1 MKQNNFASFLIAV
14 IFSILFA
21 ACAGQQKKVIFRPDT
36 ANNPQELPRPFDPW
50 EVIETQNS
58 RDSGKDQGSED
69 IPEWV
74 RRYIANEANEI
85 ELLDRFSG
93 KYIFIGENGGSNFNI
108 LQQWAN
114 GFTVEQDLP
123 RLITRRVERRL
134 VSSASLYPDDE
145 YGEYFEFLIREI
157 SNEEFGGAV
166 KEQTFWIKRKVI
178 SSEKGDDITD
188 DQPNP
193 DTEQERYE
201 FLVLISVDKVML
213 QRQIQGIMTNIKTK
227 IPATKAQAAAIAKIK
242 NTFFE
247 GF

>member
-36 ANNPQELPRPFDPW
+36 ANNPQELTRPFDPW
-50 EVIETQNS
+50 EVIESQN
-58 RDSGKDQGSED
+58 GQGSED

-74 RRYIANEANEI
+74 RRYIDNEANEI
-85 ELLDRFSG
+85 EALDKFSG
-93 KYIFIGENGGSNFNI
+93 KYIFIGENGGGNFSV

-157 SNEEFGGAV
+157 SNGEFWGAV
-166 KEQTFWIKRKVI
+166 KEQTFWLKRKVV
-178 SSEKGDDITD
+178 SSAKSDDIIDT
-188 DQPNP
+188 QSNP

-201 FLVLISVDKVML
+201 FLVLISIDKVML

-227 IPATKAQAAAIAKIK
+227 MPATKAQTAAIAKIRD
-242 NTFFE
+242 TFFE

>member
-1 MKQNNFASFLIAV
+1 MKHNNLASFLITLF
-14 IFSILFA
+14 FSILFA
-21 ACAGQQKKVIFRPDT
+21 ACAGQNKKVIFRPDT
-36 ANNPQELPRPFDPW
+36 ANTPQEPSGLFDTW
-50 EVIETQNS
+50 EIINSQN
-58 RDSGKDQGSED
+58 GGDQGSGD

-74 RRYIANEANEI
+74 RWYIDNKVNEI
-85 ELLDRFSG
+85 EALDRFSG
-93 KYIFIGENGGSNFNI
+93 RYIFIGGNGGSNFSA

-157 SNEEFGGAV
+157 SNAEYSGAV
-166 KEQTFWIKRKVI
+166 KEETFWLKRKVVN
-178 SSEKGDDITD
+178 SAETD
-188 DQPNP
+188 GTTNAQPNP
-193 DTEQERYE
+193 DAAQERYE
-201 FLVLISVDKVML
+201 FWVLISVDKETL
-213 QRQIQGIMTNIKTK
+213 QKQIRGIMTRIKTK
-227 IPATKAQAAAIAKIK
+227 ITPTRDQTAAITRIK